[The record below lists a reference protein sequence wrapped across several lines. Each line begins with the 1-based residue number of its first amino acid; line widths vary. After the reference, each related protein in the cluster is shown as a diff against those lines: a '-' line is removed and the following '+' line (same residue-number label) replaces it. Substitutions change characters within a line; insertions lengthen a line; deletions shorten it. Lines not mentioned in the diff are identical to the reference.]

1 MCFFFPIS
9 VWGKAVDFCNSR
21 SPSSVRPDR
30 SVTHTHNSF
39 THSPFTHNSY
49 NIATHTHTHLLGM
62 AFRIGEVECI
72 RHAKTT
78 NQKNKMKHTY

>member
-49 NIATHTHTHLLGM
+49 NIATHTHTCLEWHLELVKWNVSDM
-62 AFRIGEVECI
+62 QKPPTK
-72 RHAKTT
+72 KTR
-78 NQKNKMKHTY
+78 